1 MRLEDHELERELR
14 AERSEP
20 DHDFARRLDEWAQAG
35 FPRDRGLGP
44 HAARQAGTV
53 ETLTERLRAGS
64 ERLRAVPPRRLLMPA
79 AAAVTLIVVVAV
91 AVGQLDPGSSS
102 ETADTS
108 GQINQSAGDS
118 TGAEPSISS
127 GSAGAGAVG
136 ADASAESSAPALSGK
151 ERSAT
156 DQGLDSV
163 VPVPPPSDGGGIAR
177 GTDKRL
183 VDATAQLTLGADR
196 GEVQDVANDVVGVT
210 DRHKGVVLDSQI
222 SDDKK
227 NARADFQLEIPYNQL
242 DAALTDLSELGDV
255 LSRTQAGHDITA
267 AAVRTRRDLAGV
279 YDRIRKARAD
289 LIRADT
295 TEQKQLIE
303 ARIQS
308 LNASADT
315 LQTKLAGVQRQAR
328 FATVSVTVTSDRP
341 NGSGAGSG
349 DDGNWTVGEALDD
362 AADILQTIAGV
373 ALITLAALAPIA
385 LIATLCWL
393 TVTRARAH
401 RREQALD
408 G

>member
-1 MRLEDHELERELR
+1 M
-14 AERSEP
+14 
-20 DHDFARRLDEWAQAG
+20 
-35 FPRDRGLGP
+35 
-44 HAARQAGTV
+44 
-53 ETLTERLRAGS
+53 
-64 ERLRAVPPRRLLMPA
+64 PP
-79 AAAVTLIVVVAV
+79 
-91 AVGQLDPGSSS
+91 
-102 ETADTS
+102 
-108 GQINQSAGDS
+108 SA
-118 TGAEPSISS
+118 
-127 GSAGAGAVG
+127 
-136 ADASAESSAPALSGK
+136 K

-163 VPVPPPSDGGGIAR
+163 VPVPPPSDGGNGGIAR

-196 GEVQDVANDVVGVT
+196 SEVQDVANDVVGVT
-210 DRHKGVVLDSQI
+210 DRHQGVVLDSQI

-255 LSRTQAGHDITA
+255 LSRNQAGHDITA

-279 YDRIRKARAD
+279 YDRIRKARAE

-295 TEQKQLIE
+295 TEQKQLIK

-308 LNASADT
+308 LNASADA

-341 NGSGAGSG
+341 NGSGGGSA

-362 AADILQTIAGV
+362 AADILQAIAGRR
-373 ALITLAALAPIA
+373 PDHPR
-385 LIATLCWL
+385 
-393 TVTRARAH
+393 RARADRPH
-401 RREQALD
+401 RHPLLAHRHPRPRPPPRAGARRLKSAAGRTPPPGGGGVPLGRRRAPAVADCQ
-408 G
+408 

>member
-1 MRLEDHELERELR
+1 
-14 AERSEP
+14 
-20 DHDFARRLDEWAQAG
+20 
-35 FPRDRGLGP
+35 
-44 HAARQAGTV
+44 
-53 ETLTERLRAGS
+53 
-64 ERLRAVPPRRLLMPA
+64 MPA
-79 AAAVTLIVVVAV
+79 GAAVTLIVVVAV
-91 AVGQLDPGSSS
+91 AVGQLGSGGSGEPLSKSLDETTSAPPAVSS
-102 ETADTS
+102 D
-108 GQINQSAGDS
+108 
-118 TGAEPSISS
+118 
-127 GSAGAGAVG
+127 SAGAGAGG
-136 ADASAESSAPALSGK
+136 AAASAENSTQLAVPPSAK

-163 VPVPPPSDGGGIAR
+163 VPVPPPSDGSGIAR

-222 SDDKK
+222 SDDEK
-227 NARADFQLEIPYNQL
+227 NARADFRLEIPYNQL

-255 LSRTQAGHDITA
+255 LSRNQAGHDITA

-279 YDRIRKARAD
+279 YDRIRKARAE

-303 ARIQS
+303 ARIKS
-308 LNASADT
+308 LNGSADV

-328 FATVSVTVTSDRP
+328 FATVSVAVTSDRP
-341 NGSGAGSG
+341 GGSGGGSA

-362 AADILQTIAGV
+362 AADILQAIAGV